1 MRLLKITTKSN
12 NKNKELEKFMTLTH
26 KKKVVV
32 GMSGGVDSSMA
43 AALLKEEGYEV
54 IGITL
59 QIWPSAGPDV
69 EGGCCSI
76 SAIDDARRVS
86 QQLGIPHYVLNFRSY
101 FEENVIQYFTESY
114 FSGETPNPCVMC
126 NRIVRWGEM
135 LHKAQGL
142 GADYIAT
149 GHYAQVVQDPE
160 SGRYLLKRPVDTWK
174 DQTYMLYTLTQEQLK
189 HTLFPLAGYK
199 KEHIREMAE
208 ERGLIR
214 VARKPDSQEI
224 CFIPNNDYVSFLQE
238 KAGERIKPGN
248 FVDKQGHILGRHQG
262 IVHYTV
268 GQRKGL
274 GITFGKP
281 MFVVGFNIDRNEVVL
296 GEDPEIFSDAL
307 YATDLNWM
315 AVEEVKESL
324 KVSAKIRYKAP
335 LAPAAIYPVEHPEQ
349 IKGAIGPCVKVNFET
364 PQRAITPGQAIVFY
378 DGDRVIGGGKII
390 TDPRG
395 I

>member
-1 MRLLKITTKSN
+1 MTMT
-12 NKNKELEKFMTLTH
+12 NKP
-26 KKKVVV
+26 KVVV
-32 GMSGGVDSSMA
+32 GMSGGVDSSIA
-43 AALLKEEGYEV
+43 AALLKEEGYDV

-76 SAIDDARRVS
+76 SAIDDAKRIAF
-86 QQLGIPHYVLNFRSY
+86 QLGIPHYVLNFRSF
-101 FEENVIQYFTESY
+101 FEENVIDYFTESY
-114 FSGETPNPCVMC
+114 FKGETPNPCVMC

-135 LHKAQGL
+135 LDKAKAL

-149 GHYAQVVQDPE
+149 GHYAQILRDPE
-160 SGRYLLKRPVDTWK
+160 NGRLFLNRPVDTWK
-174 DQTYMLYTLTQEQLK
+174 DQTYMLYTLTQDQLA

-199 KEHIREMAE
+199 KDHIREMAE

-224 CFIPNNDYVSFLQE
+224 CFIPDNDYVSFVQGRATE
-238 KAGERIKPGN
+238 PVKAGN

-262 IVHYTV
+262 LIHYTV

-274 GITFGKP
+274 GIAFGKP
-281 MFVVGFNIDRNEVVL
+281 MFVIGFNIERNEVVL
-296 GEDPEIFSDAL
+296 GEDPEVFSDGL

-315 AVEEVKESL
+315 AIENVTKPL
-324 KVSAKIRYKAP
+324 QVSAKIRYKAP
-335 LAPAAIYPVEHPEQ
+335 LAPAMIYPVENSEQ
-349 IKGAIGPCVKVNFET
+349 IKGAIGPCVRVQFET
-364 PQRAITPGQAIVFY
+364 PQRAITPGQVVVFY

-390 TDPRG
+390 SDPRG
-395 I
+395 L